1 MDYGQFS
8 LLLHQMKYLIVGLGN
23 IGDEYAHTR
32 HNIGF
37 DIADALVEKYK
48 ENYKTDRYAD
58 LAEISLRGRHLF
70 VIKPNTYMNLSG
82 KAVRH
87 WMQQLK
93 LKPENIFVLVDDLAI
108 PFQKIR
114 IRGNGSDAGH
124 NGLKSIQELILTQ
137 NYPRLRFGIGNNF
150 PKGRQVDFVLGK
162 WGNEELIELPS
173 LIQKSVQAIETFALR
188 GLAASMNEFNK

>member
-1 MDYGQFS
+1 
-8 LLLHQMKYLIVGLGN
+8 MKYLIIGLGN
-23 IGDEYAHTR
+23 IGDEYANTR

-48 ENYKTDRYAD
+48 ETFRTDRYAD
-58 LAEISLRGRHLF
+58 VAEISLRGRQLI

-137 NYPRLRFGIGNNF
+137 NYPRLRFGIGSNF